1 MRVPTGVIPLSSAPS
16 SVICFANA
24 TFPPAGEGRGPAT
37 ERPLSHGL
45 RRDSSPK
52 GGAKG
57 RAATWGRPYE
67 NFDPLLSVGADVPI
81 GPRRGHLHQG
91 KALRAHTV
99 RPYMAAGRAPPH
111 PALRATF
118 PPGGEGKGPPKA
130 AAPTG
135 DCRG

>member
-24 TFPPAGEGRGPAT
+24 TFPPAGEGRGSAT

-57 RAATWGRPYE
+57 RAATWGRPY
-67 NFDPLLSVGADVPI
+67 DVSGPSTLVGAD
-81 GPRRGHLHQG
+81 LC
-91 KALRAHTV
+91 V
-99 RPYMAAGRAPPH
+99 RPGPLVKGGCHRREAVTGGFRRPEMGQVAPSSVT
-111 PALRATF
+111 AF
-118 PPGGEGKGPPKA
+118 GGPY
-130 AAPTG
+130 
-135 DCRG
+135 R